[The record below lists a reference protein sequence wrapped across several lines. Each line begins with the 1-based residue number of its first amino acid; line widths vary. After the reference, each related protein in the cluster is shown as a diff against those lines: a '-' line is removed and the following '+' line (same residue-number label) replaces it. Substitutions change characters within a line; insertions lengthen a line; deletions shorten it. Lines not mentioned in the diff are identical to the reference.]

1 MRTIIGLAA
10 LARSG
15 KDTVASMLLK
25 LPGVAAFALAD
36 PLKVGCQALFGLTDD
51 ETWQDDLKET
61 TIELWAK
68 SPREFFQTVGTEWMR
83 HHNAD
88 HWLMRADREINP
100 PSRLLTSSAPINL
113 SSPDTPFKLA
123 AQAFFDFSD
132 DQIWNPASATACDA
146 YWGLSP
152 ADAVALLKRYAYD
165 LFPDFDTLRSQR
177 PVTKLASRGQ
187 VPADAHTIIIKDIRF
202 ENEAAFLRSHNGEIW
217 HISRPNL
224 QKVNAHSSELGVA
237 TATGDLRLV
246 NDGTLEDLQALVGK
260 AWSSHAQRYATQE
273 TNSVNSAKQAK
284 PASQANPAHR
294 SRTDAGCN

>member
-36 PLKVGCQALFGLTDD
+36 PLKVGCQALFGLTD
-51 ETWQDDLKET
+51 EQTWQDDLKET
-61 TIELWAK
+61 SIGLWNK

-100 PSRLLTSSAPINL
+100 PEHLSTTSALADLTSPDAP
-113 SSPDTPFKLA
+113 FQLA

-132 DQIWNPASATACDA
+132 DQIWNPASAAICDA
-146 YWGLSP
+146 YWNLSP
-152 ADAVALLKRYAYD
+152 EDAVVLLKRYAYD
-165 LFPDFDTLRSQR
+165 SYPDYDKIRRQR
-177 PVTKLASRGQ
+177 PVIKPTRKSQ
-187 VPADAHTIIIKDIRF
+187 IPADAQTIIIKDIRF
-202 ENEAAFLRSHNGEIW
+202 ENEAAFLRSHNGRIW

-224 QKVNAHSSELGVA
+224 QKVTAHSSELGVA
-237 TATGDLRLV
+237 QATGDLRLI
-246 NDGTLEDLQALVGK
+246 NNGTLEDLQALVAE
-260 AWSSHAQRYATQE
+260 AWNAHNQR
-273 TNSVNSAKQAK
+273 
-284 PASQANPAHR
+284 NPANKDHADEG
-294 SRTDAGCN
+294 SN

>member
-15 KDTVASMLLK
+15 KDTVASMLLN

-36 PLKVGCQALFGLTDD
+36 PLKVGCQALFGLTDE

-61 TIELWAK
+61 SIELWTK

-100 PSRLLTSSAPINL
+100 PSRPSTPPPLIDL
-113 SSPDTPFKLA
+113 SSPDAPFRLA

-132 DQIWNPASATACDA
+132 DQIWNPTSAKICDA
-146 YWGLSP
+146 YWGLSS
-152 ADAVALLKRYAYD
+152 ADAVALLERHAYD
-165 LFPDFDTLRSQR
+165 LYPDFDKLRSQR
-177 PVTKLASRGQ
+177 PVSQPPRRDQ
-187 VPADAHTIIIKDIRF
+187 IPADAKTIIIKDIRF
-202 ENEAAFLRSHNGEIW
+202 ENEAAFLRSHNGVIW

-237 TATGDLRLV
+237 HATGDLRLI
-246 NDGTLEDLQALVGK
+246 NHGTLEDLQALVAE
-260 AWSSHAQRYATQE
+260 AWSYHTQR
-273 TNSVNSAKQAK
+273 NSCQDN
-284 PASQANPAHR
+284 NDGNNGG
-294 SRTDAGCN
+294 SR

>member
-15 KDTVASMLLK
+15 KDTVASMLLN

-36 PLKVGCQALFGLTDD
+36 PLKVGCQALFGLTDE

-61 TIELWAK
+61 TIKLWAK

-100 PSRLLTSSAPINL
+100 SERPAVPSTSSALANL
-113 SSPDTPFKLA
+113 NAPDAPFKLA

-132 DQIWNPASATACDA
+132 DQIWKPTSATTCDA

-152 ADAVALLKRYAYD
+152 ADAVALLKRHTYD
-165 LFPDFDTLRSQR
+165 LYPDFDTLRSQR
-177 PVTKLASRGQ
+177 PVSQPMRRDQ
-187 VPADAHTIIIKDIRF
+187 IPADAKTIILKDIRF

-224 QKVNAHSSELGVA
+224 QKVNAHSSELGVVQ
-237 TATGDLRLV
+237 ATGDLRLF
-246 NDGTLEDLQALVGK
+246 NNGTLEDLQALVAE
-260 AWSSHAQRYATQE
+260 AWSAHNQR
-273 TNSVNSAKQAK
+273 NSYQDN
-284 PASQANPAHR
+284 NNNNNNNGG
-294 SRTDAGCN
+294 SR